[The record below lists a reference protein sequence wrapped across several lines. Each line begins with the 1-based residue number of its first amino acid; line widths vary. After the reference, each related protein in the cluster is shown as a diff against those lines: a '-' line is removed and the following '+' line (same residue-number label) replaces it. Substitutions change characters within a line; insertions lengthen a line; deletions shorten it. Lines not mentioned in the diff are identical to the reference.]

1 MVANAAAVTWSA
13 GKERGE
19 GWGVGMC
26 CSLPLLC
33 FVPIEKQEINK
44 IMVEMGKREDQFKYS
59 TSP

>member
-1 MVANAAAVTWSA
+1 MVADAAAMTWSA

-33 FVPIEKQEINK
+33 FVPTEKQGRDK
-44 IMVEMGKREDQFKYS
+44 
-59 TSP
+59 